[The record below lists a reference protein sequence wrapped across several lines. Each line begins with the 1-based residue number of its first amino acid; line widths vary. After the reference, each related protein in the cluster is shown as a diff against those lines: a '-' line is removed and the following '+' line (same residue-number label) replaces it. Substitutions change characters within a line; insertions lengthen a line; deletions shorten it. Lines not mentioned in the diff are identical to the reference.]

1 MMEVLYHYIDIS
13 PHFVKRRLQL
23 IRRPEGTN
31 PALPASF
38 LLLRKR

>member
-13 PHFVKRRLQL
+13 SDFVKRRLQL

-31 PALPASF
+31 PALPVSF
-38 LLLRKR
+38 FV